1 MRKFALIL
9 GLVLSLGVNACV
21 QNDVNKQEFVNP
33 IFYQPLRPMS
43 IHSGYVYLSP
53 TSIKFMTPLDKEH
66 LDATG
71 LCELVENEKNFI
83 KLSCKVR
90 WQKIQASTMIINSDD
105 HSSLWYCTYEVK
117 GLFFDNCLDV
127 EENIYVIKEG
137 NKEKISTSHFCVSP
151 SASPSESD

>member
-1 MRKFALIL
+1 MKKFALIL
-9 GLVLSLGVNACV
+9 GLFLSLGANACAK
-21 QNDVNKQEFVNP
+21 NDVNKQEFVNP

-53 TSIKFMTPLDKEH
+53 TSIKFMTPLDKEL

-83 KLSCKVR
+83 KLSCKVK
-90 WQKIQASTMIINSDD
+90 WQKIQGSTMIINSDD

-137 NKEKISTSHFCVSP
+137 NKKISTSHFCVFP